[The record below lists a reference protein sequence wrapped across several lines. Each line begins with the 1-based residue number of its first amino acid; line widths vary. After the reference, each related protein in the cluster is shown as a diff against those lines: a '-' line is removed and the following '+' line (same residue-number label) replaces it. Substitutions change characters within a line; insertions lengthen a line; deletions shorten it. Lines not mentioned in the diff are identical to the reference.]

1 MRHNIV
7 TSSCYSCNMPNSK
20 AREITGYLLT
30 LRATL
35 HIRQYWCNYSVYQR
49 AQRYD
54 DSTGCAMCVAI
65 LCLGAARDLDC
76 KLVYGWSQSIGSS
89 RIGWHAR
96 EYERWSMCQNARHLG
111 HKYSIVA
118 ARMLEQACRSSRQL
132 ADGNADFTMNIHTSC
147 PIDSQS
153 YHMIFTKCVLGYA
166 TGSRPHAR
174 SLTGPMKL
182 FLLQH
187 LQASCSG
194 G

>member
-1 MRHNIV
+1 
-7 TSSCYSCNMPNSK
+7 MPNSK
-20 AREITGYLLT
+20 AREISGYLLT

-35 HIRQYWCNYSVYQR
+35 HIRQYWCNHSVYQR

-54 DSTGCAMCVAI
+54 DSTGCAVCAVAHKI
-65 LCLGAARDLDC
+65 LQYSALALQEILTASSCMAGV
-76 KLVYGWSQSIGSS
+76 KSIGSS

-96 EYERWSMCQNARHLG
+96 EYARWSMCQNARHLG

-118 ARMLEQACRSSRQL
+118 ARMLEQACRSSRQP
-132 ADGNADFTMNIHTSC
+132 DGNADFTMNIHTSC

-153 YHMIFTKCVLGYA
+153 YHMIFTKCVLRYA
-166 TGSRPHAR
+166 TGSRPDAR